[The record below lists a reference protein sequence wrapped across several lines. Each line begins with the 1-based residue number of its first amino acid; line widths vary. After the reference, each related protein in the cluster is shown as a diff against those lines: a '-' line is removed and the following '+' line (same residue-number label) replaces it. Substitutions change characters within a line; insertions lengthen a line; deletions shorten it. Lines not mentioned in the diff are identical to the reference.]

1 MAPRDLEDAIAQ
13 YIFDETPIYLIYIP
27 EMTLVRRDV
36 TLRHFLTVVRD
47 VTEEDIQ
54 IQCVELRLS
63 REDVISNVVR
73 KRVRYAIFSHRWLS
87 EGEVTYQEMTDI
99 VQPSDPD
106 SPGFKKLQSFCEVAS
121 KHGLTFAWSDTCCID
136 KTSSSELDESIRS
149 MFKWYRNSSICIA
162 YLAQTV
168 RVADLAKD
176 LWFTRGWTLQELLA
190 PKRLKFFGAGWA
202 PLTMQDNDKADYHV
216 IKMIERTTSI
226 SSHELNDF
234 IPGSHDVA
242 KRMTWAANRR
252 TTRGED
258 MAYSLMGIFNV
269 ILPIAYGEGLERA
282 FFRLVEAIIQTSDDL
297 RIFNWAGRPAVTNH
311 PSRALPSS
319 PRCYVGQPYCPP
331 IRREFSLT
339 NSGLR
344 IKLLI
349 LPAELASRTHDH
361 VSPRQASFQSEI
373 DGVSI
378 TDISVTGDFLS
389 YGDPVQDATA
399 DVDSIVSDYAFGVW
413 NYVETPSGDPVLPR
427 NCLAFM
433 LMRTVE
439 PVPVMSSNYH
449 WSKNPWRKHSTTSF
463 VKFQTEFSPHHI
475 CPPLKRFIEHVSI

>member
-1 MAPRDLEDAIAQ
+1 MAPTDLEDAIAQ
-13 YIFDETPIYLIYIP
+13 HIFDETPIHLIHIA
-27 EMTLVRRDV
+27 EMKLIDRGAV
-36 TLRHFLTVVRD
+36 LRHFLAVVRD

-54 IQCVELRLS
+54 AQCAELRLS
-63 REDVISNVVR
+63 REDVIANIVR
-73 KRVRYAIFSHRWLS
+73 KRVRYAIFSHRWLAG
-87 EGEVTYQEMTDI
+87 GEVTYQEMTGSI
-99 VQPSDPD
+99 QPRG
-106 SPGFKKLQSFCEVAS
+106 PGFEKLQSFCAAASRYGVA
-121 KHGLTFAWSDTCCID
+121 FAWSDTCCID

-168 RVADLAKD
+168 RVADLEKD

-190 PKRLKFFGAGWA
+190 PKRLKFFGAGWL

-216 IKMIERTTSI
+216 IKMIERVTSI
-226 SSHELNDF
+226 SSRELSEF

-242 KRMTWAANRR
+242 KRMTWASNRK

-269 ILPIAYGEGLERA
+269 VLPIAYGEGSERA

-319 PRCYVGQPYCPP
+319 PRCYVGQPYCSP

-344 IKLLI
+344 IKLVI
-349 LPAELASRTHDH
+349 LPAELTSRLDVH
-361 VSPRQASFQSEI
+361 VSFRQVTFHSEI
-373 DGVSI
+373 DGVPI
-378 TDISVTGDFLS
+378 TDVAVTGNFLS
-389 YGDPVQDATA
+389 YGDHVQDAAA
-399 DVDSIVSDYAFGVW
+399 DVDSIVSDYALGVW
-413 NYVETPSGDPVLPR
+413 NYLESPSGDAELPR
-427 NCLAFM
+427 NCLAFV

-439 PVPVMSSNYH
+439 PVPVMSINHH
-449 WSKNPWRKHSTTSF
+449 WSKNPWRKYSTGSF
-463 VKFQTEFSPHHI
+463 VEFRPEFFTDSSEARL
-475 CPPLKRFIEHVSI
+475 PLKRFVELVSL